1 MILKR
6 KLPFRQRGV
15 GHVENKPDLSRKIN
29 LFGCR
34 YFFIEMRIVLGTR
47 KQSESKN
54 GVRWVVTVFGVTIFV
69 SALFSLLS
77 SLVFESAGLVVAFLV
92 LFLIVVIGILF
103 DMIGVAV
110 TAADET
116 PFHAMAS
123 RRVPEASE
131 AIRLL
136 RNAAR
141 VGSICNDVIGDICGV
156 VSGSAAAVIA
166 ASVVAAT
173 GISWVTAVSVLL
185 SALVAAMT
193 VGGKAAGKNFAI
205 RNSTQIVQI
214 TARLIYAVK
223 HFPQMLFR
231 RKKKR

>member
-15 GHVENKPDLSRKIN
+15 DHVENKPDLSRKIN

-110 TAADET
+110 TAADE
-116 PFHAMAS
+116 
-123 RRVPEASE
+123 

-141 VGSICNDVIGDICGV
+141 VGSICNDIIGDICGV
-156 VSGSAAAVIA
+156 ISGSAAAVIA
-166 ASVVAAT
+166 ASVVVST

-185 SALVAAMT
+185 SALVAAVT

-214 TARLIYAVK
+214 TARLTYAVK

>member
-1 MILKR
+1 M
-6 KLPFRQRGV
+6 
-15 GHVENKPDLSRKIN
+15 
-29 LFGCR
+29 
-34 YFFIEMRIVLGTR
+34 
-47 KQSESKN
+47 
-54 GVRWVVTVFGVTIFV
+54 TVFLVTILV

-77 SLVFESAGLVVAFLV
+77 SLVFESAGLAVAFLV
-92 LFLIVVIGILF
+92 LILIVVIGILF

-123 RRVPEASE
+123 RRVPEAGE

-156 VSGSAAAVIA
+156 ISGSAAAVIS

-185 SALVAAMT
+185 SALVAALT
-193 VGGKAAGKNFAI
+193 VGGKAAGKGFAI
-205 RNSTQIVQI
+205 KNSTKLVRI
-214 TARLIYAVK
+214 TASLIYSVK
-223 HFPQMLFR
+223 NFPRLLF
-231 RKKKR
+231 RKKKKKR

>member
-1 MILKR
+1 M
-6 KLPFRQRGV
+6 
-15 GHVENKPDLSRKIN
+15 ENKPDLSRKIN

-34 YFFIEMRIVLGTR
+34 YFSPEMRIVLRTN
-47 KQSESKN
+47 KQTESKK
-54 GVRWVVTVFGVTIFV
+54 GIRWAVTVFLVTILV

-103 DMIGVAV
+103 DMVGVAV

-123 RRVPEASE
+123 RRVPEAGE

-156 VSGSAAAVIA
+156 ISGSAAAVISA
-166 ASVVAAT
+166 NVVAAT
-173 GISWVTAVSVLL
+173 GISWVTAFSVLL
-185 SALVAAMT
+185 SALVAALT
-193 VGGKAAGKNFAI
+193 VGGKAAGKNLAI
-205 RNSTQIVQI
+205 QNSTKIVRI
-214 TARLIYAVK
+214 TASLIYSVK
-223 HFPQMLFR
+223 SFPRLLF
-231 RKKKR
+231 RKKKKR